1 MFINTV
7 NSLEDSFTGFKRVVY
22 AYVWAHAKEYVYTET
37 EETYKFIFR
46 QLIILGEDEFDI
58 KAKADKELRGA
69 YPEGDFVI
77 TNIIPYKETLTREL
91 RREFTDVLEK
101 IHSAQQS

>member
-7 NSLEDSFTGFKRVVY
+7 KSLEDSFTGFKRVVY
-22 AYVWAHAKEYVYTET
+22 AYVWAHVKEHEYTGT
-37 EETYKFIFR
+37 EEIYKFIFR

-58 KAKADKELRGA
+58 KAKAEKELRDA

-91 RREFTDVLEK
+91 RREFTDVLEE
-101 IHSAQQS
+101 IHSQ

>member
-22 AYVWAHAKEYVYTET
+22 AYVWANVKEHVYTATGEID
-37 EETYKFIFR
+37 KFIFR
-46 QLIILGEDEFDI
+46 QLTIIGEDEFDI
-58 KAKADKELRGA
+58 KAKADKELRDA

-91 RREFTDVLEK
+91 RKEFRDVLEE
-101 IHSAQQS
+101 IHSPQPL

>member
-7 NSLEDSFTGFKRVVY
+7 KSLEDSFTGFKRVVY
-22 AYVWAHAKEYVYTET
+22 AYVWAHVKEYEYTGT
-37 EETYKFIFR
+37 EEIYKFIFR
-46 QLIILGEDEFDI
+46 QFIIIGEDEFDI
-58 KAKADKELRGA
+58 KAKADKELRDA

-91 RREFTDVLEK
+91 RKEFRDVLEE
-101 IHSAQQS
+101 IHSPQPL